1 MNLDQLEV
9 LDTIV
14 REGSFSGAAKE
25 LHRATSAVSYAVKTL
40 EDSLGLELFDR
51 SGRRAKLTAEGEAVL
66 REARRVLERA
76 GGLRSLAASLRDAWE
91 ARFSV
96 VVDGVLPVVPVIR
109 AVSEF
114 QSLGLPTRLEVGVEY
129 LNGVLEVFHETD
141 VDAMVALDLKPEAG
155 LSIRALPPV
164 EMLLL
169 AHANHPVSQYE
180 GRLTPELLS
189 QHVELIVSDSSR
201 SRPLSPLLHL
211 GSPHIFRLPTFAA
224 KLQAMREGVGFG
236 WLPSYLAAEEL
247 KNGSLKLLDHE
258 SGSRWELRPQ
268 LAFRRE
274 APPGRAGRRFL
285 DLLTDQ
291 LYQASQG
298 EAPPEKR

>member
-51 SGRRAKLTAEGEAVL
+51 TGRRAKLTAEGEAVL

-96 VVDGVLPVVPVIR
+96 VLDGVLPVGPVIR

-114 QSLGLPTRLEVGVEY
+114 QGLGLPTRLEVGVEY
-129 LNGVLEVFHETD
+129 LNGVFEVFHETD

-155 LSIRALPPV
+155 LSIRALPLSKCFCWP
-164 EMLLL
+164 MR
-169 AHANHPVSQYE
+169 S
-180 GRLTPELLS
+180 TP
-189 QHVELIVSDSSR
+189 
-201 SRPLSPLLHL
+201 LHSTI
-211 GSPHIFRLPTFAA
+211 G
-224 KLQAMREGVGFG
+224 G
-236 WLPSYLAAEEL
+236 
-247 KNGSLKLLDHE
+247 
-258 SGSRWELRPQ
+258 
-268 LAFRRE
+268 
-274 APPGRAGRRFL
+274 
-285 DLLTDQ
+285 
-291 LYQASQG
+291 
-298 EAPPEKR
+298 